1 MGDKTT
7 YAMVAVCCILLGII
21 IGALIETGSSA
32 VDFCFDISTL
42 TGYEVEFEN
51 GSCIIDHPEYGSI
64 TIHDLLTVVEK
75 TGAIEE
81 FSLPEE
87 TCQEISV
94 ISGYEIAAV
103 VSDCYGVGKT
113 NLWIILPEVK

>member
-94 ISGYEIAAV
+94 ISGHEIAAV